1 MIRTDLPDRQWEKI
15 APHCHGKDTD
25 PGRSGGNNRL
35 FLEAVL
41 WKARTNSPWRVS
53 PASVSGAS
61 SSNFRCF
68 QHLRCAVRLPPAPRR
83 GSATRAQGCG
93 PPRLG
98 PGTPPVPENN
108 FHRIKGRKSTLPDL
122 TAPNPHLG
130 EKSIRL
136 TPSLHS
142 SCKARRKS

>member
-1 MIRTDLPDRQWEKI
+1 MIPTDLPDRQWEKI

-25 PGRSGGNNRL
+25 PGRSGNNNHL
-35 FLEAVL
+35 FLEPVL
-41 WKARTNSPWRVS
+41 WKARTNSPWRIS

-68 QHLRCAVRLPPAPRR
+68 QPLRGVARRPPAPRR

-130 EKSIRL
+130 EKRIRL

-142 SCKARRKS
+142 